1 MIDNQRLPDP
11 VPRCTCAADE
21 KLAQTCILIV
31 EDHELMLTVLL
42 DFVRQTFPEFAVA
55 SAKNGA
61 QALAQ
66 VQQLL
71 PTLVLM
77 DVHLPDAN
85 GIELISQCREL
96 HPTIRVIVLSHSLGL
111 AYEEHARSAG
121 ACGYVVKDQ
130 AFSELEPA
138 IRDALGL
145 TAGSRGG

>member
-1 MIDNQRLPDP
+1 MIDYKPLPEP
-11 VPRCTCAADE
+11 VPRSTCAADGE
-21 KLAQTCILIV
+21 PAQTCILIV
-31 EDHELMLTVLL
+31 DDHELMLSVLL

-55 SAKNGA
+55 SANNGA

-71 PTLVLM
+71 PALVLM

-111 AYEEHARSAG
+111 AYEEHARRAG

-145 TAGSRGG
+145 GGARGG